1 MTTTSLLDRT
11 GQGVQFSTDLEASR
25 ERGPAPSE
33 RIPSVSETDSERH
46 ERLARAA
53 ADAFQFIWRL
63 LRRLG
68 VRPDPAVD
76 DAVQRVFEIA
86 ARKVERVAAGTE
98 RAFFYKT
105 AVLVAAEE
113 RRRQKRT
120 LEREAEESALELES
134 GELDPEAALE
144 MCRNRERLDEVLD
157 SLPEKMRHVF
167 VLYELEGLST
177 TEIAA
182 LLEVPEGTV
191 ASRLRRGRERFSAA
205 ARRMRARLS
214 RSNP

>member
-1 MTTTSLLDRT
+1 MATPTLLDRT
-11 GQGVQFSTDLEASR
+11 GQGVQFSADPEATRDRSSTS
-25 ERGPAPSE
+25 G
-33 RIPSVSETDSERH
+33 RIPPMPETDSERH
-46 ERLARAA
+46 ERLARAS

-68 VRPDPAVD
+68 VYPDPAVD

-86 ARKVERVAAGTE
+86 ARKAAQVTQGAE

-113 RRRQKRT
+113 RRRQKRA
-120 LEREAEESALELES
+120 LARHAESEELELSS

-144 MCRNRERLDEVLD
+144 MRRNRERLDEVLD
-157 SLPEKMRHVF
+157 ALPEKMRHVF

-177 TEIAA
+177 VEIAV

-205 ARRMRARLS
+205 AKRMRARLM